1 MNKGRSYIYLKMYL
15 VPITRIKMRNLNNEI
30 DCKITNDAIMKIIQY
45 IYTNAIKTAKTTYE
59 TSYNYKVPYLTD
71 KVANEFHITNMCEI
85 LRILK
90 ELFPKCSVRHTLVSL
105 GKDGK
110 LYDISKINDDILSC
124 INEVNKNS
132 YIIID
137 WS

>member
-1 MNKGRSYIYLKMYL
+1 
-15 VPITRIKMRNLNNEI
+15 
-30 DCKITNDAIMKIIQY
+30 
-45 IYTNAIKTAKTTYE
+45 
-59 TSYNYKVPYLTD
+59 
-71 KVANEFHITNMCEI
+71 MCEI

-124 INEVNKNS
+124 INEFNKNS